1 MVRRT
6 LILILLVGLLSTGC
20 GDDEPATASSPE
32 EAAPVS
38 QEAVSVS
45 AMVME
50 AWATGEQ
57 ADIDAIYAE
66 DVRMVLDDETVAEN
80 RDEISS
86 VITGAIAF
94 GNTYRQVG
102 PVTEYVVTDGDQY
115 VATLVEVVGAGHPD
129 GDPIVGFYRVRDGK
143 VIRHVFIDAEHY

>member
-1 MVRRT
+1 MLVRKA
-6 LILILLVGLLSTGC
+6 LVLILLAGLLSSGC
-20 GDDEPATASSPE
+20 GDDESE
-32 EAAPVS
+32 VAPVS
-38 QEAVSVS
+38 DEAVSVS
-45 AMVME
+45 EMVME

-66 DVRMVLDDETVAEN
+66 GVRMVLDDETVAEN
-80 RDEISS
+80 RGEISS
-86 VITGAIAF
+86 VIIGAISF

-102 PVTEYVVTDGDQY
+102 PVTEYVATDGDRY

-129 GDPIVGFYRVRDGK
+129 GDPVVGFYRVRDGK